1 MTEVLELKLTIL
13 GHWGAYPEAGE
24 ATAGYLL
31 EHEGERLLLDCGSG
45 VLAQLQKQMKLTEL
59 THAIITHAHHDHVA
73 DLGCLQYACLIDTD
87 LKLRAEPLPVYFAH
101 DAHGGEGVPAIYQ
114 SMMGSEIIP
123 FTDKDTFQLGSMRFS
138 FMKTF
143 HGAYCVAVK
152 IQFKDKIIVYTADTF
167 FDESLIDFCRDADLL
182 LAETSFY
189 AEFGHARD
197 YGHMNAAEV
206 GQLAAN
212 ANVKK
217 LILIHLP
224 HFGEISQLA
233 DEVQALYKGDV
244 QLARCGMVIN
254 L

>member
-1 MTEVLELKLTIL
+1 MKLTIL

-31 EHEGERLLLDCGSG
+31 EDEGEKVLLDCGSG
-45 VLAQLQKQMKLTEL
+45 VLAQLQKHMKPTEL
-59 THAIITHAHHDHVA
+59 SHAIITHAHHDHVA

-87 LKLRAEPLPVYFAH
+87 LKLRAEPLPIYFAH
-101 DAHGGEGVPAIYQ
+101 DPQGEDGVTAIYK
-114 SMMGSEIIP
+114 SMMGSVIIP
-123 FTDKDTFQLGSMRFS
+123 FTDKDNFQLGNMRFS

-152 IQFKDKIIVYTADTF
+152 IQFKDKTIVYTADTF

-189 AEFGHARD
+189 AEFENARD
-197 YGHMNAAEV
+197 YGHMNSAEV
-206 GQLAAN
+206 GQLAAK
-212 ANVKK
+212 ANVNK

-233 DEVQALYKGDV
+233 EEVQVIYKGDV
-244 QLARCGMVIN
+244 QLARCGLVVN